1 MYTLLKNSL
10 SLYLIKL
17 DLLGGSTLFV
27 GVMAKRDI
35 VVVIGEGHHSLALL
49 LGHREQV
56 LEDVGR
62 SLPEPGSVTELRNE
76 SLALRGIE

>member
-1 MYTLLKNSL
+1 MS
-10 SLYLIKL
+10 YLIQL

-27 GVMAKRDI
+27 GVMAERDI

-62 SLPEPGSVTELRNE
+62 SLSEPGSATELRNE
-76 SLALRGIE
+76 SLALRECVDLLNFS